1 VNEARHVRINLNRGR
16 IEERAGMPCLVGFEN
31 YGGEIEFQFCFNVTP
46 FTAADKNRENRV
58 LYPGTQPIRFWLMVQ
73 NGLVF
78 GFGT

>member
-1 VNEARHVRINLNRGR
+1 MNKERNVRIDLSRGK
-16 IEERAGMPCLVGFEN
+16 ITEKAGMPCLVGFAN
-31 YGGEIEFQFCFNVTP
+31 SGEGVDYQFCFNVTP